1 MKEKRSNEC
10 YRRVRAILKTE
21 LNWANR
27 IEAINTLAMPDV
39 QYNFNVIN
47 WTLQDL
53 RRIDAKIRK
62 LLTYYM
68 KHYPKA
74 DEDIWKT
81 SKSWHPKADILE
93 KDFKKI
99 WRCDQFAYFGVTF
112 FVFLNQI
119 STKRSFI

>member
-1 MKEKRSNEC
+1 MKEKIRNEC

-74 DEDIWKT
+74 GEDIWKT
-81 SKSWHPKADILE
+81 SKSWHPKADI
-93 KDFKKI
+93 
-99 WRCDQFAYFGVTF
+99 
-112 FVFLNQI
+112 
-119 STKRSFI
+119 